1 MVLYSGRAVLTVET
15 VKEDALLNRRR
26 SKSDSLRMDDMPVA
40 FKTSG
45 VMALFN
51 NRRDNKDTGNQVEKT
66 IYNRWDNKD
75 ATIGNFVCSV
85 VDVGLIEMG
94 YVT

>member
-15 VKEDALLNRRR
+15 VKEDTLLNCWR

-40 FKTSG
+40 LKTSG

-51 NRRDNKDTGNQVEKT
+51 NRR
-66 IYNRWDNKD
+66 DNKD